1 MWVQFLLEALN
12 IGKKTFYYMNK
23 EIIKTLYS
31 QSIRSLIREANEM
44 GVEGNKVIT
53 ILSLNDQYVM
63 VYYGE

>member
-1 MWVQFLLEALN
+1 
-12 IGKKTFYYMNK
+12 MNK
-23 EIIKTLYS
+23 EIIKALYS